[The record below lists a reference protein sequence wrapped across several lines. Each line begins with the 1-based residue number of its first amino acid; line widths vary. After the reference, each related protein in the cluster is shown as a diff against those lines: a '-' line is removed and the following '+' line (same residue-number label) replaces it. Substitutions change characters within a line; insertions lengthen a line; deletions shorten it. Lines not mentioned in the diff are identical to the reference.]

1 MTSRRQFTVRSSA
14 APTPD
19 PAAELVASR
28 HRAELAAMRH
38 RAELAEQRVE
48 LLERHLADI
57 RTAIRMLEARPQ

>member
-1 MTSRRQFTVRSSA
+1 MTSRRQFTGWSSA

-19 PAAELVASR
+19 PAAELVAS
-28 HRAELAAMRH
+28 RH

-57 RTAIRMLEARPQ
+57 RTAMRMLETRP